1 MFFTVHMHVHFA
13 VHVHMIVGVHIYKY
27 ICELERSAIN
37 CCTLQS
43 TTVLVQYAYNPVQ
56 YSTLQYSTVQ
66 YSTPSS
72 LHYSRVQ
79 AAKYITVR
87 TTHTVEL
94 SRVHLIQ
101 HTTYTS

>member
-1 MFFTVHMHVHFA
+1 MFISVHMHVHFA

-56 YSTLQYSTVQ
+56 SSPVQ